1 MSTFYMKKL
10 YIGVFRL
17 VWNYG
22 DILIKTHLC
31 VSVVFYV
38 LLYSGFL
45 IYTKLTSVKTANL

>member
-1 MSTFYMKKL
+1 MYMKKL

-22 DILIKTHLC
+22 DILNKTHLC

-38 LLYSGFL
+38 LLYSRFL